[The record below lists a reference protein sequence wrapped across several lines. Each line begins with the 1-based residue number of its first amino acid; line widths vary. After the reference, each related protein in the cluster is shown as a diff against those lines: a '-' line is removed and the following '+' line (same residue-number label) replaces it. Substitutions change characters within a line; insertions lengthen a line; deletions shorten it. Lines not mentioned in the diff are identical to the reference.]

1 MSWNDFPQNDFS
13 VRKWRGQK
21 RRARSSHATLEF
33 NADYFNSSRVG
44 KLNGPLAQI
53 FASLWIIFLQDGSA
67 QFALHRRYALIRQQR
82 FNN

>member
-1 MSWNDFPQNDFS
+1 MIFHKNDFS
-13 VRKWRGQK
+13 LRKWRGQK
-21 RRARSSHATLEF
+21 RRARFSHATLEF

-53 FASLWIIFLQDGSA
+53 FANRQIIFSQDGSA

-82 FNN
+82 FND